1 MKIIHTSDWHLGR
14 SFGPISLQSDQE
26 AFVDWFVDLV
36 IDEQPDLVVI
46 AGDLYDRAIAP
57 REAIAL
63 FRDAVGRLL
72 ATGTVVAAITG
83 NHDAADRVAPYAGL
97 LDLSC
102 FYLRGGYDRVGTV
115 ITHEFDDGPVDLVL
129 LPYLDPR
136 AAPDDFGAGPPGE
149 DPPPSGDSTAAV
161 RSAEP
166 DAGPGDVGGQGD
178 IEQLLDARR
187 FRTHHSVLADA
198 IHLARPHLR
207 TGRRIAVAHAFVTGG
222 STSDSERQLVVG
234 GTGSVD
240 ASLFDTFDYVALGH
254 LHRPQPAGLDTIRY
268 SGTPLAY
275 SFSEDH
281 PKSVTIVDLPPTGA
295 PTVRTEPI
303 PVGRPVR
310 TLQGDID
317 DLLRSDAHPEAH
329 DAFVRAVLTDRT
341 TVLDARSRLMERYP
355 HLVEVQLLPAGVE
368 PTAPTLV
375 EGIAELEPI
384 DAVRGFWRAVEDEP
398 PDDHTDRLL
407 RQATTRAMEA
417 MNT

>member
-26 AFVDWFVDLV
+26 AFLDWFVDLV
-36 IDEQPDLVVI
+36 ADEQADLVII

-57 REAIAL
+57 REAIGL

-72 ATGTVVAAITG
+72 ATGTVIAAITG

-97 LDLSC
+97 LDASR

-115 ITHEFDDGPVDLVL
+115 VTHEFDDGPADLVL

-136 AAPDDFGAGPPGE
+136 AAPDTFGADPMGDRPPHSDTADPARAVDE
-149 DPPPSGDSTAAV
+149 DEPAGAGD
-161 RSAEP
+161 
-166 DAGPGDVGGQGD
+166 DGD

-187 FRTHHSVLADA
+187 SRTHQSVLADA
-198 IHLARPHLR
+198 VRLARPRLR
-207 TGRRIAVAHAFVTGG
+207 SARTIAVAHAFVTGG

-240 ASLFDTFDYVALGH
+240 TTVFDGFDYVALGH
-254 LHRPQPAGLDTIRY
+254 LHRPQPAGRDTIRY

-281 PKSVTIVDLPPTGA
+281 LKSVTIIDLPPTGA

-317 DLLRSDAHPEAH
+317 DLLRPDTHPEAH

-341 TVLDARSRLMERYP
+341 TVLDARIRLMTRYP
-355 HLVEVQLLPAGVE
+355 HLVEVQLRPGGFE

-375 EGIAELEPI
+375 DGIAELEPI
-384 DAVRGFWRAVEDEP
+384 DAVRGFWLAVEDEQ
-398 PDDHTDRLL
+398 PDDGTDGLL
-407 RQATTRAMEA
+407 REATTRAMEA
-417 MNT
+417 MHT